1 MYWSGLLDEFD
12 PWRELNRLQR
22 EVNRLVDDFGVTRR
36 RVFPEI
42 NIWTNDDSALVTAEL
57 PGIDPKDINLSVK
70 DQNLVIEEERKA
82 KELKEGEKYHRQERG
97 YGSFQRAI
105 QLPFAVNSDKIAAKF
120 KNGVL
125 TVTLPRAEEDKPKK
139 IEIK

>member
-36 RVFPEI
+36 RVFPEV

-70 DQNLVIEEERKA
+70 DQNLVIEGERKA